1 MTMVYRV
8 YVEKR
13 EGFDV
18 EAKALADDVR
28 ALLQVPGLTKVRLFN
43 RYDVSGVSDEL
54 FEEATRTI
62 FSEPQLDTVFA
73 ELP

>member
-18 EAKALADDVR
+18 EAKALADPNW
-28 ALLQVPGLTKVRLFN
+28 QN
-43 RYDVSGVSDEL
+43 IRYYNDAFRKDIGSD
-54 FEEATRTI
+54 
-62 FSEPQLDTVFA
+62 
-73 ELP
+73 